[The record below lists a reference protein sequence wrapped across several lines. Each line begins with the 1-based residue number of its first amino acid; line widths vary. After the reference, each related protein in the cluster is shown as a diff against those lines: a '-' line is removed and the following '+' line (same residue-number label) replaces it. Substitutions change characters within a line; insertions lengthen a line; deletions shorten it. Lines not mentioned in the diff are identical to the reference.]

1 MFKTPDEWLLSPP
14 TLPSTTEATMHLR
27 PASWSKGSAL
37 EAVSLGF
44 LYLECLSACRSW
56 RLQLNITFCFIWS
69 YEHMRIFFFAS
80 SVRKPLTSSNMT
92 EPDVYH
98 VQHLQD
104 QTQRAPP
111 LCFCCGCE
119 MGHPV
124 RDHWWS
130 RLQGADI
137 DDTSHPDRKQA
148 HLWVCC
154 VQYQNEGPWLH
165 LDLQVEEQR
174 EEPGHMGPGR
184 CGSTV
189 RSKGDPHA
197 GTLFP
202 SAPGGTQGGFF
213 VRSLDC
219 SQAH

>member
-1 MFKTPDEWLLSPP
+1 MITVTTNLAINNRSHHA
-14 TLPSTTEATMHLR
+14 PSSCLMVQGQC
-27 PASWSKGSAL
+27 SWSCFFGFPLPGMPFFLPFL
-37 EAVSLGF
+37 EAPTKYNF
-44 LYLECLSACRSW
+44 LFYLV
-56 RLQLNITFCFIWS
+56 IWT
-69 YEHMRIFFFAS
+69 YENFFFFAS

-189 RSKGDPHA
+189 RSKGDPHS